1 MEDKI
6 KVYLAG
12 PFFDDG
18 ERERIEKVRAF
29 FSSGER
35 EGNYELFVPMDHKI
49 PGGETMSNQD
59 WAKAVFKMDTEAL
72 EQSDLVVAVYDRHY
86 SDSGTAWELGYAYGL
101 GTPVILLCTDL
112 TADNSIMPIVA
123 ADTIYDFEKFVND
136 EYFDVS
142 TINCLKWNGLSTL

>member
-18 ERERIEKVRAF
+18 ERERIEKVRTY
-29 FSSGER
+29 FSTGER
-35 EGNYELFVPMDHKI
+35 KDNYELFVPMDHFI
-49 PGGETMSNQD
+49 PDGEKMSNMD

-72 EQSDLVVAVYDRHY
+72 ENADLFVAVYDKHY

-101 GTPVILLCTDL
+101 GIPVILLCTDL
-112 TADNSIMPIVA
+112 EADNSIMPIVA
-123 ADTIYDFEKFVND
+123 ADTVYDFEKFVND

-142 TINCLKWNGLSTL
+142 TINSLK

>member
-18 ERERIEKVRAF
+18 ERERIEKVRTY
-29 FSSGER
+29 FSTGER
-35 EGNYELFVPMDHKI
+35 KDNYELFVPMDHFI
-49 PGGETMSNQD
+49 PDGEKMSNMD

-72 EQSDLVVAVYDRHY
+72 ENADLLVAVYDKHY

-101 GTPVILLCTDL
+101 GIPVILLCTDL
-112 TADNSIMPIVA
+112 EADNSIMPIVA
-123 ADTIYDFEKFVND
+123 ADTVYDFEKFVND

-142 TINCLKWNGLSTL
+142 TINSLK